1 MQEMA
6 DALTKE
12 NCDHEV
18 GYASVVN
25 YLSADLF

>member
-1 MQEMA
+1 MLEVA
-6 DALTKE
+6 DVLTKE

-18 GYASVVN
+18 GYAFVVN